1 MQSSFPLFPQAASS
15 IASEVDLLYFFIL
28 AVCSFFAILVSA
40 AVVFFAIK
48 FRRRHP
54 DEVGAD
60 IHGSIALEL
69 IWTVIPFVLAMVM
82 FFWGADLYFRIAR
95 PPADAMDVFVVGKQ
109 WMWKVQHPEGV
120 REINELH
127 VPVGRPV
134 RITLGSEDVLHDYYI
149 PAFRVKMDAVPGKL
163 TTMWFTATKVGR
175 YHIFCAEYCGT
186 QHSGMIGEVIVMEQ
200 QDYEAWLA
208 GGRSTG
214 TAVENGEK
222 LFTSL
227 ACITCHKTDQSGR
240 GPILAG
246 VFGSSV
252 QLMDG
257 RKVVADENYLRESI
271 MNPQAKIV
279 LGYQPIMPTFQGTV
293 SEENLLQLIAYI
305 KTLKAPGTAAAPAA
319 GSPAAAGSQGGQ

>member
-28 AVCSFFAILVSA
+28 AVCSFFAVLVSVL
-40 AVVFFAIK
+40 VVVFAIK
-48 FRRRHP
+48 FRRRHV
-54 DEVGAD
+54 DEVGHD
-60 IHGSIALEL
+60 IHGSITLEL

-109 WMWKVQHPEGV
+109 WMWKVQHPDGV

-127 VPVGRPV
+127 VPLGRPV
-134 RITLGSEDVLHDYYI
+134 RITLGSEDVLHDYFI

-163 TTMWFTATKVGR
+163 TTMWFTATKTGTFD
-175 YHIFCAEYCGT
+175 IFCAEYCGT
-186 QHSGMIGEVIVMEQ
+186 QHSGMIGQVIVMEP

-214 TAVENGEK
+214 TPVENGER

-227 ACITCHKTDQSGR
+227 ACITCHKEDSSGR
-240 GPILAG
+240 GPILNG
-246 VFGSSV
+246 VFGSTV
-252 QLMDG
+252 QLVDG
-257 RKVVADENYLRESI
+257 RQVVADENYLRESI
-271 MNPQAKIV
+271 MNPQSKIV
-279 LGYQPIMPTFQGTV
+279 VGYQPIMPTFQGTV

-305 KTLKAPGTAAAPAA
+305 KTLKLKAPAAAPH
-319 GSPAAAGSQGGQ
+319 GGQ

>member
-1 MQSSFPLFPQAASS
+1 MQSSFPLFPEAASS
-15 IASEVDLLYFFIL
+15 IASDVDLLYFFIL
-28 AVCSFFAILVSA
+28 AVSSFFAILVSA
-40 AVVFFAIK
+40 AVVYFAIK
-48 FRRRHP
+48 YRRRHP
-54 DEVGAD
+54 DEVGHD

-69 IWTVIPFVLAMVM
+69 VWTVIPFVLAMVM
-82 FFWGADLYFRIAR
+82 FFWGADLYFRLAR
-95 PPADAMDVFVVGKQ
+95 PPADSMEVFVVGKQ

-127 VPVGRPV
+127 VPINRNV

-163 TTMWFTATKVGR
+163 TTMWFKATKAGTYR
-175 YHIFCAEYCGT
+175 IFCAEYCGT
-186 QHSGMIGEVIVMEQ
+186 QHSGMIGHVIAMEEH
-200 QDYEAWLA
+200 DYEAWLA

-214 TAVENGEK
+214 TAVENGER
-222 LFTSL
+222 LFTQL
-227 ACITCHKTDQSGR
+227 ACITCHKTDTSGR
-240 GPILAG
+240 GPVLAG

-257 RKVVADENYLRESI
+257 RKIVADENYLRESI

-305 KTLKAPGTAAAPAA
+305 KTLKAPAAAPAA
-319 GSPAAAGSQGGQ
+319 GTPAAAGHQGGQ

>member
-1 MQSSFPLFPQAASS
+1 MQSTFPLFPQAASS
-15 IASEVDLLYFFIL
+15 IASDVDLLYFFIL
-28 AVCSFFAILVSA
+28 AVSSFFAVLVSA
-40 AVVFFAIK
+40 LVVYFALRY
-48 FRRRHP
+48 RRTHA
-54 DEVGAD
+54 DEVGHD

-69 IWTVIPFVLAMVM
+69 LWTVIPFILAMVM

-95 PPADAMDVFVVGKQ
+95 PPADAMEIFVVGKQ

-163 TTMWFTATKVGR
+163 TTMWFTATRTGS

-186 QHSGMIGEVIVMEQ
+186 QHSGMVGQVIVMEPH
-200 QDYEAWLA
+200 DYEAWLA

-222 LFTSL
+222 LFTTL
-227 ACITCHKTDQSGR
+227 ACITCHKTDSSGR

-252 QLMDG
+252 DLQDG
-257 RKVVADENYLRESI
+257 RQVVADENYLRESI
-271 MNPQAKIV
+271 MNPQAKV
-279 LGYQPIMPTFQGTV
+279 VRDYQPIMPTFQGTV

-305 KTLKAPGTAAAPAA
+305 KTLKVAAPATAPAAAAPR
-319 GSPAAAGSQGGQ
+319 GGQ